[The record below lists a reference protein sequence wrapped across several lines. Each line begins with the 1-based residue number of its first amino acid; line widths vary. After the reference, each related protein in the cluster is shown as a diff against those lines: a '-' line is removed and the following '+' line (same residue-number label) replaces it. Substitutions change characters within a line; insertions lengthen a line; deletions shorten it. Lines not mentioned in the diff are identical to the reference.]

1 MGLMSMQQQVRRARS
16 SMGEV
21 PVRTGSIAAGS
32 VNLALQGKIRVP
44 CDKPGGSPCTIEE
57 QWDVEDECARLGR
70 RPGHC
75 CRFSDGRTS
84 VDCGEP
90 ILNNLRSLAQIVAGA

>member
-1 MGLMSMQQQVRRARS
+1 MGLMSMQQQVRRARRS
-16 SMGEV
+16 VGTV
-21 PVRTGSIAAGS
+21 PVHTGFIANEAI
-32 VNLALQGKIRVP
+32 NLGLQAKLRVP

-75 CRFSDGRTS
+75 CRFSDGRSS

-90 ILNNLRSLAQIVAGA
+90 ILNNLRSIAQIMAGA